1 MDDYRDDC
9 PDLVGGCKEEVE
21 WLTGQLM
28 QELEDQFKL
37 EVKV

>member
-1 MDDYRDDC
+1 MDEYRDAC
-9 PDLVGGCKEEVE
+9 PDLVDGFKEEVE
-21 WLTGQLM
+21 WLIEQLM